1 MSHVSPDTL
10 ASLFFNYTNYKTAT
24 TPPLLRT
31 QPQSMR
37 VYKRVSVF
45 VCVSL
50 SAFSLYLSFLPLSLL
65 SLSTPIS
72 PFSLH
77 SYLSLSHLS
86 LSLSPFPISFLSLH
100 ISLPLSLLSL
110 SLPLF
115 SHLYLSFS
123 PPSLPLSLTKQ
134 NVIYLAHASFP
145 INHIRPAPTAAESNL
160 ANTPQ

>member
-1 MSHVSPDTL
+1 MYHLTL
-10 ASLFFNYTNYKTAT
+10 LLPFFLIIYKLQDCHDSAAAPNT
-24 TPPLLRT
+24 TT
-31 QPQSMR
+31 EHACVQACEC
-37 VYKRVSVF
+37 
-45 VCVSL
+45 VCVCLSL
-50 SAFSLYLSFLPLSLL
+50 CFLPLSLL
-65 SLSTPIS
+65 SPSIS

-100 ISLPLSLLSL
+100 ISLPLSL